1 MGLLITVVGPRGN
14 TFSTASFI
22 SSNNVHFFN
31 FEEKMRLGF
40 ADILS
45 DQFVGL
51 FSSISHKSDKE
62 GSLLWN

>member
-1 MGLLITVVGPRGN
+1 MELLITVVGPRGN